1 MKQNLVLVIAGVI
14 VGLVALWLG
23 FLGNPPNMA
32 VCVAC
37 FIRDTAG
44 ALGLHR
50 AAPVQY
56 LRPEIIGIILGALLL
71 GLAKKEFSPTG
82 GSAPFTRFVLG
93 ICVMVGALI
102 FLGCPFRLVL
112 RLAGGDMNAAVGLI
126 GFAGGILTGVAFL
139 NRGFS
144 LKRAHEQPVAESLG
158 LPAMSVLW
166 LVLLLAAPAFLFFST
181 AGPGSRHAPLWLS
194 LAGGLIIGLVAQH
207 SRLCF
212 ISGLRDAVMF
222 KEFRMLACFVVILAT
237 VLAGN
242 LINGNF
248 KFGLSGQPIAHA
260 DWLWNILGLYLV
272 GFGSVLLGGCPL
284 RQLILAGSGNSDS
297 GVTVL
302 GFLVGAAVSH
312 NFSLA
317 SAAQTAEAAGGATPN
332 GRVAFVICV
341 VIIFAIACLNTGQE
355 KPAREASA

>member
-1 MKQNLVLVIAGVI
+1 MKQKLVVVMAGVV

-23 FLGNPPNMA
+23 FLGNPANMA

-56 LRPEIIGIILGALLL
+56 LRPEIIGIVIGALVL
-71 GLAKKEFSPTG
+71 GLVKKEFAPKG
-82 GSAPFTRFVLG
+82 GSSPFTRFVLG
-93 ICVMVGALI
+93 ICIVVGALI
-102 FLGCPFRLVL
+102 FLGCPFRMVL
-112 RLAGGDMNAAVGLI
+112 RMAGGDLNALIGLV

-144 LKRAHEQPVAESLG
+144 LRRGYDQPASEGLG
-158 LPAMSVLW
+158 LPVVSAL
-166 LVLLLAAPAFLFFST
+166 LFILLLAAPAVLFFSSE
-181 AGPGSRHAPLWLS
+181 GPGSRHAPLWLS

-212 ISGLRDAVMF
+212 ISGIRDAVMF
-222 KEFRMLACFVVILAT
+222 KEFGMLVCFAAIFVT
-237 VLAGN
+237 VLVGN
-242 LINGNF
+242 LLTG
-248 KFGLSGQPIAHA
+248 KFTLGMAGQPIAHTE
-260 DWLWNILGLYLV
+260 WLWNILGLYLV

-284 RQLILAGSGNSDS
+284 RQLVLAGGGNGDS

-302 GFLVGAAVSH
+302 GFLVGAALSH
-312 NFSLA
+312 NFGLA
-317 SAAQTAEAAGGATPN
+317 SSAAGATPN
-332 GRVAFVICV
+332 GRVAFVICAV
-341 VIIFAIACLNTGQE
+341 VIFVIAGLNTGKASSAQE
-355 KPAREASA
+355 AAA